1 MPSWLRT
8 SPIKLGLISVWLFVC
23 ATVRFLS
30 IPDEGRYADISRH
43 MFESGDWL
51 VPRLDGL
58 PFIHKPPMLHWLS
71 SIAMHIFGV
80 HVWVVRLVP
89 VLAASLLLIGTY
101 LFVRKYL
108 SQKIAEL
115 SILMMATNLLF
126 FGSSQYVNHDLLL
139 ATGITLSVFCLVDF
153 SLCNRKAML
162 FLGYFF
168 AASAFLTKGLI
179 GILIPGMIL
188 LPWLLYT
195 RQYKRIPAFFNP
207 FALLFLAALTLP
219 WLYQMQQIYPDF
231 LHYFFIDQQFNRFHS
246 NQFNNKQSWFFYLVI
261 LLVSLLPWLLTLR
274 WTGLRTILQQQRLNL
289 IGQLLIWWLVSV
301 VIFFSIPPSKLAG
314 YILPALTPLIILCAV
329 AFEKSTLNTQQLTR
343 MQKYAPAAF
352 VCLLGFVLA
361 ATLYFIP
368 LDFNLSSVQKW
379 QITLMAALL
388 VYSPLLFLQL
398 LHRHKLEYAHYVAAC
413 LIVLCSVVPFATRI
427 FDIKNN
433 HDQINFT
440 AYIHPNTKVVFYD
453 RYYYDLPFLLDLKQP
468 VYVVTDWQNNVS
480 DNYAQELS
488 DGLQFEP
495 ERRAYLWTRAQ
506 LNGAIDRKAPMIVIS
521 SSHDN
526 SLEQQAKQVIHN
538 RNFDVLIFNE

>member
-8 SPIKLGLISVWLFVC
+8 SPIKLGLVAVWLFVC

-207 FALLFLAALTLP
+207 FALMFLAALTLP

-274 WTGLRTILQQQRLNL
+274 WTGLRTILHQQRLNP

-379 QITLMAALL
+379 QITLLAALL

>member
-8 SPIKLGLISVWLFVC
+8 SPIKLGLISVWLFIC

-274 WTGLRTILQQQRLNL
+274 WTGLRTMLHQQRLNPV
-289 IGQLLIWWLVSV
+289 GQLLIWWLVSV

-314 YILPALTPLIILCAV
+314 YILPALIPLIILCAV

-468 VYVVTDWQNNVS
+468 VYVVTDWQSNVS

-488 DGLQFEP
+488 DGLQFEV

-506 LNGAIDRKAPMIVIS
+506 LRGAIDRKAPMIVIS

>member
-162 FLGYFF
+162 FLAYFF

-261 LLVSLLPWLLTLR
+261 LLVSLLPWLLILR
-274 WTGLRTILQQQRLNL
+274 WTGLRTMLQQQRLNL

>member
-274 WTGLRTILQQQRLNL
+274 WTGLRTMLHQQRLNPV
-289 IGQLLIWWLVSV
+289 GQLLIWWLVSV

-314 YILPALTPLIILCAV
+314 YILPALTPLIILCSV

-352 VCLLGFVLA
+352 VGLLGFVLA

-398 LHRHKLEYAHYVAAC
+398 LHRHKLEYAHYVTAC

-453 RYYYDLPFLLDLKQP
+453 RYYYDLPFLLDLKKP
-468 VYVVTDWQNNVS
+468 VYVVTDWQSNVS

-526 SLEQQAKQVIHN
+526 SLEQQAKQIIHN

>member
-89 VLAASLLLIGTY
+89 ILAASLLLIGTY

-207 FALLFLAALTLP
+207 FALLFLATLTLP

-274 WTGLRTILQQQRLNL
+274 WTGLRTMLHQQRLNPV
-289 IGQLLIWWLVSV
+289 GQLLIWWLVSV

-468 VYVVTDWQNNVS
+468 VYVVTDWQSNVS

>member
-1 MPSWLRT
+1 MSSWLRT

-274 WTGLRTILQQQRLNL
+274 WTGLRTMLQQQRLNL

-352 VCLLGFVLA
+352 VGLLGFVLA

>member
-153 SLCNRKAML
+153 SLCNRKTML

-168 AASAFLTKGLI
+168 AAAAFLTKGLI

-195 RQYKRIPAFFNP
+195 RQYKRILAFFNP

-274 WTGLRTILQQQRLNL
+274 WTGLRTMLQQQRLNL
-289 IGQLLIWWLVSV
+289 VGQLLIWWLVSV

-352 VCLLGFVLA
+352 VCLLGCVLA

-379 QITLMAALL
+379 QITLLAALL

>member
-274 WTGLRTILQQQRLNL
+274 WTGLRTILQQQRLNP

-468 VYVVTDWQNNVS
+468 VYVVTDWQSNVS

-521 SSHDN
+521 SSHDY

>member
-207 FALLFLAALTLP
+207 FALLFLAVLTLP

-274 WTGLRTILQQQRLNL
+274 WTGLRTMLHQQRLNPV
-289 IGQLLIWWLVSV
+289 GQLLIWWLVSV

-468 VYVVTDWQNNVS
+468 VYVVTDWQSNVS

>member
-51 VPRLDGL
+51 VPRLDSL

-274 WTGLRTILQQQRLNL
+274 WTGLRTMLQQQRLNPV
-289 IGQLLIWWLVSV
+289 GQLLIWWLVSV

>member
-274 WTGLRTILQQQRLNL
+274 WTGLRTILHQQRLNP

-352 VCLLGFVLA
+352 VGLLGFVLA

-506 LNGAIDRKAPMIVIS
+506 LRGAIDRKAPMIVIS

>member
-274 WTGLRTILQQQRLNL
+274 WTGLRTILQQQRLNP

-388 VYSPLLFLQL
+388 VYSPMLFLQL

-440 AYIHPNTKVVFYD
+440 AYIHSNTKVVFYD

>member
-162 FLGYFF
+162 FLAYFF

-274 WTGLRTILQQQRLNL
+274 WTGLRTMLQQQRLNL

>member
-8 SPIKLGLISVWLFVC
+8 SSIKLGLVSVWLFVC

-274 WTGLRTILQQQRLNL
+274 WTGLRTMLHQQRLNPV
-289 IGQLLIWWLVSV
+289 GQLLIWWLVSV

-413 LIVLCSVVPFATRI
+413 LIVLCSVVPFAIRI

-453 RYYYDLPFLLDLKQP
+453 RYYYDLPFLLDLKKP
-468 VYVVTDWQNNVS
+468 VYVVTDWQSNVS

>member
-8 SPIKLGLISVWLFVC
+8 SSIKLGLVSVWLFVC

-153 SLCNRKAML
+153 SLCNRKTML

-168 AASAFLTKGLI
+168 AAAAFLTKGLI

-246 NQFNNKQSWFFYLVI
+246 NQFNNNQSWFFYLVI

-274 WTGLRTILQQQRLNL
+274 WTGLRTMLQQQRLNPV
-289 IGQLLIWWLVSV
+289 GQLLIWWLVSV

-343 MQKYAPAAF
+343 MQKYALVAF
-352 VCLLGFVLA
+352 VGLLGFVLA

-368 LDFNLSSVQKW
+368 LDFNLSSIQKW
-379 QITLMAALL
+379 HITLMAALL

-468 VYVVTDWQNNVS
+468 VYVVTDWQSNVS

>member
-274 WTGLRTILQQQRLNL
+274 WTGLRTILHQQRLNP

-352 VCLLGFVLA
+352 VGLLGFVLA

>member
-8 SPIKLGLISVWLFVC
+8 SPIKLGLISVWLFIC

-51 VPRLDGL
+51 VPRLDSL

-108 SQKIAEL
+108 SQEIAEL

-274 WTGLRTILQQQRLNL
+274 WTGLRTMLHQQRLNPV
-289 IGQLLIWWLVSV
+289 GQLLIWWLVSV

-352 VCLLGFVLA
+352 VGLLGFVLA

-453 RYYYDLPFLLDLKQP
+453 RYYYDLPFLLDLKKP
-468 VYVVTDWQNNVS
+468 VYVVTDWQSNVS

-495 ERRAYLWTRAQ
+495 ERLAYLWTRAQ

>member
-8 SPIKLGLISVWLFVC
+8 SSIKLGLVSVWLFVC

-274 WTGLRTILQQQRLNL
+274 WTGLRTILQQQRLNP

-398 LHRHKLEYAHYVAAC
+398 LHRHKLEYAHYMAAC

>member
-1 MPSWLRT
+1 MSSWLRT

-274 WTGLRTILQQQRLNL
+274 WTGLRTMLHQQRLNPV
-289 IGQLLIWWLVSV
+289 GQLLIWWLVSV

>member
-1 MPSWLRT
+1 MSSWLRT

-274 WTGLRTILQQQRLNL
+274 WTGLRTMLQQQRLNP

-468 VYVVTDWQNNVS
+468 VYVVTDWQSNVS

>member
-8 SPIKLGLISVWLFVC
+8 SSIKLGLVSVWLFVC

-274 WTGLRTILQQQRLNL
+274 WTGLRTILHQQRLNP

-379 QITLMAALL
+379 QITLLAALL

>member
-8 SPIKLGLISVWLFVC
+8 SPIKLGLISVWLFIC

-89 VLAASLLLIGTY
+89 ILAASLLLIGTY

-274 WTGLRTILQQQRLNL
+274 WTGLRTMLQQQRLNL

>member
-274 WTGLRTILQQQRLNL
+274 WTGLRTILHQQRLNP

-379 QITLMAALL
+379 QITLLAALL

-521 SSHDN
+521 SSNDN

>member
-153 SLCNRKAML
+153 SLCNRKTML

-168 AASAFLTKGLI
+168 AAAAFLTKGLI

-195 RQYKRIPAFFNP
+195 RQYKRILAFFNP

-274 WTGLRTILQQQRLNL
+274 WTGLRTMLQQQRLNL
-289 IGQLLIWWLVSV
+289 VGQLLIWWLVSV

-453 RYYYDLPFLLDLKQP
+453 RYYYDLPFLLDLEQP

-538 RNFDVLIFNE
+538 RNFDVLILNE

>member
-8 SPIKLGLISVWLFVC
+8 SPIKLGLVSVWLFVC

-274 WTGLRTILQQQRLNL
+274 WTGLRTMLHQQRLNPV
-289 IGQLLIWWLVSV
+289 GQLLIWWLVSV

-343 MQKYAPAAF
+343 MQEYAPAAF
-352 VCLLGFVLA
+352 VGLLGFVLA

-468 VYVVTDWQNNVS
+468 VYVVTDWQSNVS

-506 LNGAIDRKAPMIVIS
+506 LSGAIDRKAPMIVIS

>member
-8 SPIKLGLISVWLFVC
+8 SPIKLGLISVWLFIC

-89 VLAASLLLIGTY
+89 ILAASLLLIGTY

-261 LLVSLLPWLLTLR
+261 LLASLLPWLLTLR
-274 WTGLRTILQQQRLNL
+274 WTGLRTMLHQQRLNPV
-289 IGQLLIWWLVSV
+289 GQLLIWWLVSV

-314 YILPALTPLIILCAV
+314 YILPALIPLIILCAV

-398 LHRHKLEYAHYVAAC
+398 LHRHKLEYAHYVTAC

-453 RYYYDLPFLLDLKQP
+453 RYYYDLPFLLDLKKP
-468 VYVVTDWQNNVS
+468 VYVVTDWQSNVS

-526 SLEQQAKQVIHN
+526 SFEQQAKQVIHN

>member
-274 WTGLRTILQQQRLNL
+274 WTGLRTMLQQQRLNL

>member
-51 VPRLDGL
+51 VPRLDSL

-162 FLGYFF
+162 FLAYFF

-274 WTGLRTILQQQRLNL
+274 WTGLRTMLHQQRLNPV
-289 IGQLLIWWLVSV
+289 GQLLIWWLVSV

-468 VYVVTDWQNNVS
+468 VYVVTDWQSNVS

>member
-8 SPIKLGLISVWLFVC
+8 SPIKLGLISVWLFIC

-89 VLAASLLLIGTY
+89 ILAASLLLIGTY

-274 WTGLRTILQQQRLNL
+274 WTGLRTMLQQQRLNPV
-289 IGQLLIWWLVSV
+289 GQLLIWWLVSV

-314 YILPALTPLIILCAV
+314 YILPALIPLIILCAV

-379 QITLMAALL
+379 QITLLAALL

-521 SSHDN
+521 SSNDN

>member
-1 MPSWLRT
+1 MSSWLRT

-274 WTGLRTILQQQRLNL
+274 WTGLRTMLQQQRLNP

-314 YILPALTPLIILCAV
+314 YILPALIPLIILCAV

-352 VCLLGFVLA
+352 VGLLGFVLA

-440 AYIHPNTKVVFYD
+440 SYIHPNTKVVFYD

-468 VYVVTDWQNNVS
+468 VYVVTDWQSNVS

-521 SSHDN
+521 SSHDY

>member
-274 WTGLRTILQQQRLNL
+274 WTGLRTILHQQRLNP

-506 LNGAIDRKAPMIVIS
+506 LHGAIDRKAPMIVIS

>member
-274 WTGLRTILQQQRLNL
+274 WTGLRTILHQQRLNP

-329 AFEKSTLNTQQLTR
+329 AFEKSTLNTQKLTR

-379 QITLMAALL
+379 QITLLAALL

-521 SSHDN
+521 SSNDN

>member
-8 SPIKLGLISVWLFVC
+8 SSIKLGLVSVWLFVC

-219 WLYQMQQIYPDF
+219 WLYQIQQIYPDF

-274 WTGLRTILQQQRLNL
+274 WTGLRTILHQQRLNP

-413 LIVLCSVVPFATRI
+413 LIVLCSVVPFAIRI

-468 VYVVTDWQNNVS
+468 VYVVTDWQSNVS

-506 LNGAIDRKAPMIVIS
+506 LNGAFDRKAPMIVIS

>member
-8 SPIKLGLISVWLFVC
+8 SSIKLGLVSVWLFVC

-195 RQYKRIPAFFNP
+195 RQYKHIPAFFNP

-274 WTGLRTILQQQRLNL
+274 WTGLRTILHQQRLNP

-413 LIVLCSVVPFATRI
+413 LIVLCSVVPFAIRI

-453 RYYYDLPFLLDLKQP
+453 RYYYDLPFLLDLKKP
-468 VYVVTDWQNNVS
+468 VYVVTDWQSNVS

>member
-274 WTGLRTILQQQRLNL
+274 WTGLRTMLHQQRLNP

-352 VCLLGFVLA
+352 VGLLGFVLA

>member
-8 SPIKLGLISVWLFVC
+8 SSIKLGLVSVWLFVC

-51 VPRLDGL
+51 VPRLDSL

-274 WTGLRTILQQQRLNL
+274 WTGLRTMLHQQRLNPV
-289 IGQLLIWWLVSV
+289 GQLLIWWLVSV

-352 VCLLGFVLA
+352 VGLLGFVLA

-379 QITLMAALL
+379 QIILMAALL

-453 RYYYDLPFLLDLKQP
+453 RYYYDLPFLLDLKKP
-468 VYVVTDWQNNVS
+468 VYVVTDWQSNVS

>member
-8 SPIKLGLISVWLFVC
+8 SPIKLGLVSVWLFVC

-89 VLAASLLLIGTY
+89 VLAASLFLIGTY

-274 WTGLRTILQQQRLNL
+274 WTGLRTMLHQQRLNP

-352 VCLLGFVLA
+352 VGLLGFVLA

-468 VYVVTDWQNNVS
+468 VYVVTDWQSNVS

>member
-8 SPIKLGLISVWLFVC
+8 LPIKLGLISVWLFVC

-274 WTGLRTILQQQRLNL
+274 WTGLRTMLQQQRLNL

-468 VYVVTDWQNNVS
+468 VYVVTDWQSNVS

-488 DGLQFEP
+488 DGLQFEV

>member
-8 SPIKLGLISVWLFVC
+8 SSIKLGLVSVWLFVC

-153 SLCNRKAML
+153 SLCNRKTML

-168 AASAFLTKGLI
+168 AAAAFLTKGLI

-207 FALLFLAALTLP
+207 FALSFLAALTLP

-274 WTGLRTILQQQRLNL
+274 WTGLRTMLHQQRLNPV
-289 IGQLLIWWLVSV
+289 GQLLIWWLVSV

-314 YILPALTPLIILCAV
+314 YILPALTPLIILCSV

-468 VYVVTDWQNNVS
+468 VYVVTDWQSNVS

-488 DGLQFEP
+488 DGLQFEA